1 MTDVAKT
8 LRQVG
13 GGAYAYVQ
21 HGSWGWS
28 NSGLVV
34 DGDQALVVDTL
45 FDLRLT
51 RELLDAYGRVLPAG
65 TAITTLV
72 NSHANGDHTFGNQLL
87 GGARIVASRA
97 TAAEMSDVPPGVLAG
112 LVRQAPQLGP
122 VGEFLLRIFG
132 PFDFEGIQLTAP
144 TETFDGELTLHV
156 GAKEVRLVEVGPAHT
171 RGDTIVVVPAD
182 RVVYT
187 ADILFVGCHPIMWEG
202 PVENWVR
209 ALDLVLAL
217 DVDTVVPGHGP
228 VTDKR
233 AVTAMRDYLTN
244 LDREARARF
253 DAGMSAIDAALDIPL
268 ADYAGWGEAERIA
281 ATVRGLYRGYS
292 GGERPG
298 APEVLAEMAEWARR
312 RSSAAPGQPA
322 VEGREPEPRTDG

>member
-1 MTDVAKT
+1 MSDVSSS
-8 LRQVG
+8 LHQVG
-13 GGAYAYVQ
+13 AGAYAYVQ
-21 HGSWGWS
+21 HDGSWGWS

-51 RELLDAYGRVLPAG
+51 RELLDAYQRVLPAG
-65 TAITTLV
+65 AAITTLV

-87 GGARIVASRA
+87 PGIRIVASRA
-97 TAAEMSDVPPGVLAG
+97 TAEEMSDVPPTVLAAMMH
-112 LVRQAPQLGP
+112 QAPQLGLL
-122 VGEFLLRIFG
+122 GEFLTRIFG
-132 PFDFEGIQLTAP
+132 PFDFEGIDLTLP
-144 TETFDGELTLHV
+144 TETFDGEVTLRV
-156 GAKEVRLVEVGPAHT
+156 GEKDVRLVEVGPAHT

-187 ADILFVGCHPIMWEG
+187 ADILFAGGHPIIWAG

-209 ALDLVLAL
+209 ALDLVLGL

-233 AVTAMRDYLTN
+233 AVSALRDYFTY

-253 DAGMSAIDAALDIPL
+253 DAGMDALDASLDIPL
-268 ADYAGWGEAERIA
+268 TDFADWGEAERMA
-281 ATVRGLYRGYS
+281 ANVRTLYRGYS
-292 GGERPG
+292 GGERPS
-298 APEVLAEMAEWARR
+298 APEVFGDMAQWEVRR
-312 RSSAAPGQPA
+312 RQSASG
-322 VEGREPEPRTDG
+322 